1 MPPKRGQKRKATAA
15 SNGGDDDDGDA
26 PLAPPDRDTWPGWVE
41 MESEPAFFNVMLKEM
56 GVRGVQVQDVLDLQ
70 MLPMMP
76 QPIHALIFLFRYK
89 PQDEADNYTG
99 SDQQHIWFANQVP
112 SFACASVALLNI
124 VNNIPG
130 LTMGPEL
137 RNFKDFTKDMDPL
150 TRGDA
155 IDSFDFVRRIHN
167 SFARESD
174 LLNADLH
181 LKNKFDTFKKKEAAA
196 KGRATKAAKKAAK
209 EGALSETSPNI
220 ATKPERSS
228 GRNKKPAA
236 KAPETPSSKVSTPK
250 SGPTY
255 SVDSSPE
262 PDGEADDFKPGS
274 RKKPKG
280 KAEDA
285 PDATAPTRRSAR
297 TPKPRD
303 TNVYKSEAEEP
314 EEGFHF
320 IAYMPIGDHV
330 WKLDGLDYYPH
341 DMGTF
346 GVGGN
351 GSDGGTG
358 DWLHVVAPTIEN
370 RMAQYAGA
378 DIEFNIMAVVHD
390 PVGGSRNDLLKNVK
404 NLQAIDKRLDVVFED
419 WRALDGAE
427 TTKDTITGISLD
439 FEIMQP
445 DVDAVDLSI
454 EEEKRIAGEDDF
466 MELIKMRQSV
476 IANQAELRGALRMS
490 DTAGNDDEEKAR
502 HRRHDYGR
510 FVKGWLGA
518 LADEKLLGDLVDG

>member
-1 MPPKRGQKRKATAA
+1 MPPKRGQKRKAPKA
-15 SNGGDDDDGDA
+15 SNGEDGQA
-26 PLAPPDRDTWPGWVE
+26 PLAPPHRDTWPGWVE

-56 GVRGVQVQDVLDLQ
+56 GVRGVQVQDVLDLH
-70 MLPMMP
+70 MLPIMP

-124 VNNIPG
+124 VNNIPA

-137 RNFKDFTKDMDPL
+137 RNFKDFTKHMHPL

-155 IDSFDFVRRIHN
+155 IDGFDFVRRIHN

-181 LKNKFDTFKKKEAAA
+181 LKNKFDAFKRREGTAKARAA
-196 KGRATKAAKKAAK
+196 KAAKKAAK

-220 ATKPERSS
+220 ATKPERLS

-236 KAPETPSSKVSTPK
+236 KAPETPSSKVSTPR

-262 PDGEADDFKPGS
+262 PDGDGDDFKPGS
-274 RKKPKG
+274 RKKAKG
-280 KAEDA
+280 KAEDVPKAA
-285 PDATAPTRRSAR
+285 PSRRSAR

-303 TNVYKSEAEEP
+303 TNVYRSEAEEP
-314 EEGFHF
+314 EQGFHF
-320 IAYMPIGDHV
+320 IAYMPIGNHV

-346 GVGGN
+346 GAGGN

-358 DWLHVVAPTIEN
+358 DWLHVVAPTLEN

-390 PVGGSRNDLLKNVK
+390 PVATAKDDLLKNIK
-404 NLQAIDKRLDVVFED
+404 RLQAIDKRLDVVFDD

-427 TTKDTITGISLD
+427 TMKDTITGISLE
-439 FEIMQP
+439 FEIMQSHI
-445 DVDAVDLSI
+445 DAVGLGP
-454 EEEKRIAGEDDF
+454 EEEKRISEQDNF
-466 MELIKMRQSV
+466 MELIKTRQSV
-476 IANQAELRGALRMS
+476 IARQVELRGALRLS
-490 DTAGNDDEEKAR
+490 DTTGNDDEEKAR

-518 LADEKLLGDLVDG
+518 LADESLLGDLVEG

>member
-1 MPPKRGQKRKATAA
+1 MPPKRGQKRKASAA
-15 SNGGDDDDGDA
+15 SNGPSVNGHP

-41 MESEPAFFNVMLKEM
+41 MESEPAFFNIMLKEM

-70 MLPMMP
+70 MLPAMP

-99 SDQQHIWFANQVP
+99 SEQQHIWFANQVP

-137 RNFKDFTKDMDPL
+137 RNFKEFTKDMDPL

-155 IDSFDFVRRIHN
+155 IDTFDFVRRIHN

-181 LKNKFDTFKKKEAAA
+181 LKNKFDHFKKREAAA
-196 KGRATKAAKKAAK
+196 K
-209 EGALSETSPNI
+209 
-220 ATKPERSS
+220 
-228 GRNKKPAA
+228 
-236 KAPETPSSKVSTPK
+236 
-250 SGPTY
+250 
-255 SVDSSPE
+255 
-262 PDGEADDFKPGS
+262 
-274 RKKPKG
+274 
-280 KAEDA
+280 
-285 PDATAPTRRSAR
+285 AR

-341 DMGTF
+341 DMGSF

-390 PVGGSRNDLLKNVK
+390 PVATAKNDLLKNIK
-404 NLQAIDKRLDVVFED
+404 NLQLIDKRLDVVFED
-419 WRALDGAE
+419 WRSLDGAE
-427 TTKDTITGISLD
+427 TKKDTITGISLE
-439 FEIMQP
+439 FEIIQP
-445 DVDAVDLSI
+445 HVDAVDLSP
-454 EEEKRIAGEDDF
+454 EEEKKISGEYDF

-490 DTAGNDDEEKAR
+490 DAFGNDEEKAR

-518 LADEKLLGDLVDG
+518 LADATLLGDLVDG